1 MEPRERTPE
10 QRKYDR
16 EAKQRSRAKEKA
28 ERLRSM
34 VPLARNYKI
43 PEEQQKKFSQ
53 YSRDITKAVQ
63 ADLNL
68 EKLLGTDEY
77 IVDAVACVLLGLEN
91 NFTQTVSQPD
101 GMLIGGWFPDAAASE
116 TIQHVHRFPRLL
128 QSTVFA
134 DLYSKF
140 IKSVAKWTTKNEHYS
155 EREFV
160 QDINREVAGT
170 YVLRPLPEPKPEPKK
185 IPEVPS
191 VPSDVEI
198 LKEGRIKLSHQ
209 LQTQFRIQDPT
220 VPKDA
225 LKYLNGDL

>member
-1 MEPRERTPE
+1 MKLSDMTPE
-10 QRKYDR
+10 QQEQKRQYDR
-16 EAKQRSRAKEKA
+16 EAKQRSRAKVRA
-28 ERLRSM
+28 EHMRCM
-34 VPLARNYKI
+34 IPLARNYKL
-43 PEEQQKKFSQ
+43 PEEQQKKLSQ

-63 ADLNL
+63 AELNL

-116 TIQHVHRFPRLL
+116 AIQHVHRFPRLL

-170 YVLRPLPEPKPEPKK
+170 YVLRPLPELRRQEPNK
-185 IPEVPS
+185 IQASS
-191 VPSDVEI
+191 VPSDAEI
-198 LKEGRIKLSHQ
+198 LEQGRIQLLNRLSV
-209 LQTQFRIQDPT
+209 QDPNLS
-220 VPKDA
+220 PDA
-225 LKYLNGDL
+225 RRYLDGTL